1 MTHPFLYPRLY
12 PEEFPNFLSFL
23 TEKDIKVALQ
33 YRELDTGALLRE
45 FDLRRH
51 LSVKVDSDLV
61 VGHIEDESAFEDIL
75 MNKFGIEIEPLQLKH
90 GAVEPHTA
98 VELIGHDFSFNA
110 NGKHVLVPVSLPGT
124 VLGASN
130 RRIVVETPQPSVMG
144 LCGGP
149 VLELSKDGLV
159 LPLVVG
165 MVEGRIQNSLA
176 NSASAQNIKEGEV
189 EMHKALAD
197 KTVLLSSLDIAD
209 FITTVEDELDNLA
222 KQESIPAHLL
232 DTPEF
237 TMPSF
242 TAEEAM
248 MPEPTAPEI
257 KMWDPS
263 AQEKDKD
270 IDF

>member
-1 MTHPFLYPRLY
+1 M
-12 PEEFPNFLSFL
+12 
-23 TEKDIKVALQ
+23 
-33 YRELDTGALLRE
+33 
-45 FDLRRH
+45 
-51 LSVKVDSDLV
+51 SVKVDSDLV
-61 VGHIEDESAFEDIL
+61 VGHIEDEHGFEDVL
-75 MNKFGIEIEPLQLKH
+75 MAKFGIKVEPLLLKQS
-90 GAVEPHTA
+90 AVEPQSA

-110 NGKHVLVPVSLPGT
+110 NGQHVLVPVSLPGT

-149 VLELSKDGLV
+149 VLELDKEGL
-159 LPLVVG
+159 LTPLVIG

-176 NSASAQNIKEGEV
+176 SATSAQTIQEGDV

-197 KTVLLSSLDIAD
+197 KTVLVSSLDIAN
-209 FITTVEDELDNLA
+209 FISSVEDELEDAA
-222 KQESIPAHLL
+222 KQESIPSHLL

-237 TMPSF
+237 TPPTF
-242 TAEEAM
+242 TEEPMTQAPPP
-248 MPEPTAPEI
+248 PEV
-257 KMWDPS
+257 KMWDPN